1 MPAFERRLAAI
12 LSADIAG
19 YSRLMADDEEATI
32 AMVTARHQQV
42 RLLIEQ
48 RRGRLVD
55 FTGDNFL
62 AEFGSAV
69 DAIECAMQIQSVGS
83 ALNASLPESR
93 KMEFRIGIHLGEIQ
107 VQDERLFGKGVNIAA
122 RLEALARP
130 GGVCI
135 SAKLHEEVA
144 GRTAFSFH
152 DLGPQTVKNIP
163 DPVHAYAV
171 LAADARAPSCPPAS
185 REASRRRPR
194 TAVVV
199 ASLGLAILLAA
210 AGSWW
215 WAADAGSR
223 RSPTSVVVLPFDDMS
238 PDGDY
243 AYFGEGI
250 SEELTNVLAQ
260 LPNLKVIGRTSA
272 KAVYGEGLSVEKI
285 GDRLGVGAVI
295 EGSVRRD
302 GERLRITVQVIE
314 TRDGFHL
321 WSRNFDRRV
330 EDLFAV
336 QSEISADV
344 AAALDLRL
352 TAANAPPPTSS
363 LAAYDAYL
371 TGRSAQSRQTPED
384 MRAAI
389 ARFEEAT
396 RADPDFGLAY
406 SGLAD
411 ALTLSWALGLDM
423 SESIVPRA
431 RRAARMAVEHA
442 PDSAEAHTSMGRI
455 HWFDRNWSAAE
466 DSLRRAI
473 ELNPG
478 YAFAHQ
484 NLALVLVNQ
493 GIIEEGVAEMNRAV
507 DLEPLS
513 PFMAVNLSTIL
524 GAVRD
529 PDGSARAAR
538 AAIALEPENPFGHL
552 LLAGALWNWGDGEGS
567 FDALM
572 NARLPTAAKEQLRLA
587 HAEGGID
594 AAWARFLDLII
605 EYSGDACGGVNG
617 PGLHAMAGRKEMALE
632 CLERAVD
639 VPGLYVNLYVKL
651 HPLFDSLRSEPR
663 FDAVLAAMNLAN

>member
-1 MPAFERRLAAI
+1 MPASERRLAAI

-32 AMVTARHQQV
+32 AMVTARRQQIG
-42 RLLIEQ
+42 LLLEQ

-62 AEFGSAV
+62 AEFSSAV
-69 DAIECAMQIQSVGS
+69 DAVECAMQIQSVS
-83 ALNASLPESR
+83 VALNAALPESR

-122 RLEALARP
+122 RLEALAQP

-135 SAKLHEEVA
+135 SAKVHEEVV

-163 DPVHAYAV
+163 DPVHSYAV
-171 LAADARAPSCPPAS
+171 LAADAPVPAFPPTP
-185 REASRRRPR
+185 RETSRRGSR
-194 TAVVV
+194 TAVVAELV
-199 ASLGLAILLAA
+199 GAALLLVA

-215 WAADAGSR
+215 WARDAGSP

-238 PDGDY
+238 PGRDY
-243 AYFGEGI
+243 AYFGEGM
-250 SEELTNVLAQ
+250 SEELTNVLTQ
-260 LPNLKVIGRTSA
+260 LPDLKVIGRTSA
-272 KAVYGEGLSVEKI
+272 KAVYGEGLSVEQI
-285 GDRLGVGAVI
+285 GERLGVGAVV

-314 TRDGFHL
+314 TADGFHL

-330 EDLFAV
+330 EDVFAV
-336 QSEISADV
+336 QSAIATDV

-352 TAANAPPPTSS
+352 KAANAPPPTSS
-363 LAAYDAYL
+363 LEAYDAYL
-371 TGRSAQSRQTPED
+371 TGRSAQGRQTPED
-384 MRAAI
+384 MRTAI

-431 RRAARMAVEHA
+431 RRAARLAVEHA
-442 PDSAEAHTSMGRI
+442 PNSAEALTSMARI

-466 DSLRRAI
+466 ELLRRAI
-473 ELNPG
+473 ERNPG

-493 GIIEEGVAEMNRAV
+493 GIIDEGVTEMNRAV

-538 AAIALEPENPFGHL
+538 DAIALEPENPFGHL

-567 FDALM
+567 FEALM
-572 NARLPTAAKEQLRLA
+572 NARLPAAAKEQLRLA
-587 HAEGGID
+587 YAEGGID
-594 AAWARFLDLII
+594 AAWARFLDLVI
-605 EYSGDACGGVNG
+605 ENSGDACGGVNG

-651 HPLFDSLRSEPR
+651 QPMFDSLRSEPR
-663 FDAVLAAMNLAN
+663 FDAVLAGMNLAD

>member
-1 MPAFERRLAAI
+1 MPTSERRLAAI

-32 AMVTARHQQV
+32 AMVTARRQQV
-42 RLLIEQ
+42 GLLVEQ
-48 RRGRLVD
+48 RRGRVVD

-62 AEFGSAV
+62 AEFASVV
-69 DAIECAMQIQSVGS
+69 DAVECAMQIQEVVA
-83 ALNASLPESR
+83 ALNAALPETR
-93 KMEFRIGIHLGEIQ
+93 KMEFRIGVHLGEIQ

-122 RLEALARP
+122 RLEALAQP
-130 GGVCI
+130 GGLCI
-135 SAKLHEEVA
+135 SAKVHEEVS
-144 GRTAFSFH
+144 GRTAFSFQ

-163 DPVHAYAV
+163 EPVHAYAV
-171 LAADARAPSCPPAS
+171 LAADAPAPASLPAS
-185 REASRRRPR
+185 RKASGRGRRI
-194 TAVVV
+194 AV
-199 ASLGLAILLAA
+199 AAGLLGAVTLLAA

-215 WAADAGSR
+215 WAGDASWR

-238 PDGDY
+238 PDRNY
-243 AYFGEGI
+243 AYFGEGM

-260 LPNLKVIGRTSA
+260 LPDLKVIGRTSA
-272 KAVYGEGLSVEKI
+272 KAVYAEGLSVEQI
-285 GDRLGVGAVI
+285 GERLGVGAVV

-330 EDLFAV
+330 EDVFTV

-352 TAANAPPPTSS
+352 KAANAPPPTSS
-363 LAAYDAYL
+363 LEAYDAYL

-389 ARFEEAT
+389 AHFEEAT

-431 RRAARMAVEHA
+431 RRAARLAVEHA
-442 PDSAEAHTSMGRI
+442 PDSAEAHTSMARI
-455 HWFDRNWSAAE
+455 HWFDRNWSAAK

-478 YAFAHQ
+478 YAFAYQ
-484 NLALVLVNQ
+484 NLALVMVNQ
-493 GIIEEGVAEMNRAV
+493 GIVDEGVAEMNRAV

-538 AAIALEPENPFGHL
+538 DAIALEPDNPFGHL

-567 FDALM
+567 FEALM
-572 NARLPTAAKEQLRLA
+572 NARLPAAAKEQLRLA

-594 AAWARFLDLII
+594 AAWARFLDLVI
-605 EYSGDACGGVNG
+605 ENSGDACGGVNG

-632 CLERAVD
+632 CLERAVG

-663 FDAVLAAMNLAN
+663 FDAVLAAMNLAD

>member
-1 MPAFERRLAAI
+1 MPASERRLAAI

-32 AMVTARHQQV
+32 AMVTARRQQV
-42 RLLIEQ
+42 GLLVEQ
-48 RRGRLVD
+48 RRGRVVD

-62 AEFGSAV
+62 AEFASVV
-69 DAIECAMQIQSVGS
+69 DAVECAMQIQEVGA
-83 ALNASLPESR
+83 ALNAALPETR
-93 KMEFRIGIHLGEIQ
+93 KMEFRIGVHLGEIQ

-122 RLEALARP
+122 RLEALAQP
-130 GGVCI
+130 GGLCI
-135 SAKLHEEVA
+135 SAKVHEEVS
-144 GRTAFSFH
+144 GRTALSFQ
-152 DLGPQTVKNIP
+152 DLGPQPVKNIP
-163 DPVHAYAV
+163 EPVHAY
-171 LAADARAPSCPPAS
+171 
-185 REASRRRPR
+185 
-194 TAVVV
+194 
-199 ASLGLAILLAA
+199 
-210 AGSWW
+210 
-215 WAADAGSR
+215 
-223 RSPTSVVVLPFDDMS
+223 LPFDDMS
-238 PDGDY
+238 PDRNY
-243 AYFGEGI
+243 AYFGEGM

-260 LPNLKVIGRTSA
+260 LPDLKVIGRTSA
-272 KAVYGEGLSVEKI
+272 KAVYAEGLSVEQI
-285 GDRLGVGAVI
+285 GERLGVGAVV

-330 EDLFAV
+330 EDVFTV

-352 TAANAPPPTSS
+352 KAANAPPPTSS
-363 LAAYDAYL
+363 LEAYDAYL

-389 ARFEEAT
+389 AHFEEAT

-431 RRAARMAVEHA
+431 RRAARLAVEHA
-442 PDSAEAHTSMGRI
+442 PDSAEAHTSMARI
-455 HWFDRNWSAAE
+455 HWFDRNWSAAK

-478 YAFAHQ
+478 YAFAYQ

-493 GIIEEGVAEMNRAV
+493 GIVDEGVAEMNRAV

-529 PDGSARAAR
+529 PEGSARAAR
-538 AAIALEPENPFGHL
+538 DAIALEPDNPFGHL

-567 FDALM
+567 FEALM
-572 NARLPTAAKEQLRLA
+572 NARLPAAAKEQLRLA

-594 AAWARFLDLII
+594 AAWARFLDLVI
-605 EYSGDACGGVNG
+605 ENSGDACGGVNG

-632 CLERAVD
+632 CLERAVG

-663 FDAVLAAMNLAN
+663 FDAVLAAMNLAD

>member
-1 MPAFERRLAAI
+1 MPESERRLAAI

-32 AMVTARHQQV
+32 AMVTARRQRV
-42 RLLIEQ
+42 GLLLEQ

-69 DAIECAMQIQSVGS
+69 DAVECAMQIQSVGV
-83 ALNASLPESR
+83 ALNGSLPESR
-93 KMEFRIGIHLGEIQ
+93 KMEFRIGIHLGEVQ

-122 RLEALARP
+122 RLEALAQP

-135 SAKLHEEVA
+135 SAKVHEEVA
-144 GRTAFSFH
+144 DRTAFSFQ
-152 DLGPQTVKNIP
+152 DFGLQTVKNIP

-171 LAADARAPSCPPAS
+171 LAADAPATTPPPAS
-185 REASRRRPR
+185 HEASRRRPR
-194 TAVVV
+194 ATVVGGL
-199 ASLGLAILLAA
+199 LGPAILLAA
-210 AGSWW
+210 AASWW
-215 WAADAGSR
+215 WAGDAGWR
-223 RSPTSVVVLPFDDMS
+223 RPPSSVVVLPFDDMS
-238 PDGDY
+238 PDRNY
-243 AYFGEGI
+243 AYFGEGL

-260 LPNLKVIGRTSA
+260 LPDLKVIGRTSA
-272 KAVYGEGLSVEKI
+272 KAVYGEGLSVEQI
-285 GDRLGVGAVI
+285 GKRLAVGAVV

-330 EDLFAV
+330 EDVFAV
-336 QSEISADV
+336 QSEIAADV

-352 TAANAPPPTSS
+352 KAANAPPPTSS
-363 LAAYDAYL
+363 LEAYDAYL

-389 ARFEEAT
+389 KRFEEAT

-431 RRAARMAVEHA
+431 RRAAQLAVEHA

-455 HWFDRNWSAAE
+455 QWFDRNWSAAE
-466 DSLRRAI
+466 ASLRHAI

-484 NLALVLVNQ
+484 NLALVLMNQ
-493 GIIEEGVAEMNRAV
+493 GIIDEGVAEMNRAV

-529 PDGSARAAR
+529 PEGSVRAAR
-538 AAIALEPENPFGHL
+538 DAIALEPDNPFGHL

-567 FDALM
+567 FEALM
-572 NARLPTAAKEQLRLA
+572 NARLPAAAKEQLRLA

-594 AAWARFLDLII
+594 PAWARFLELVI
-605 EYSGDACGGVNG
+605 ENSGDACGGVNG
-617 PGLHAMAGRKEMALE
+617 PGLHAMAGRKDIALD

-639 VPGLYVNLYVKL
+639 VPGLYVKL
-651 HPLFDSLRSEPR
+651 HPIFDSLRSEPR
-663 FDAVLAAMNLAN
+663 FDAVLAGMNLAD

>member
-1 MPAFERRLAAI
+1 MPASERRLAAI

-32 AMVTARHQQV
+32 AMVTARRQQV
-42 RLLIEQ
+42 GLLLEQ

-69 DAIECAMQIQSVGS
+69 DAVECAMQIQRVGV
-83 ALNASLPESR
+83 ALNAASPESR

-122 RLEALARP
+122 RLEALAQP

-135 SAKLHEEVA
+135 SAKVHEEVA
-144 GRTAFSFH
+144 SRTTFRFH
-152 DLGPQTVKNIP
+152 DLGPHTVKNIP

-171 LAADARAPSCPPAS
+171 LAADAPDAAFPPAS
-185 REASRRRPR
+185 REASRRGPR
-194 TAVVV
+194 TGLV
-199 ASLGLAILLAA
+199 AGLLGAAILLAA

-215 WAADAGSR
+215 WAGDAGWR

-238 PDGDY
+238 PGRDY
-243 AYFGEGI
+243 AYFGEGM
-250 SEELTNVLAQ
+250 SEELTNVLTQ
-260 LPNLKVIGRTSA
+260 LPGLKVIGRTSA
-272 KAVYGEGLSVEKI
+272 KAVYGEGLSVEQI
-285 GDRLGVGAVI
+285 ADRLGVGVVV

-302 GERLRITVQVIE
+302 DERLRITVQVIE

-330 EDLFAV
+330 EDVFAV
-336 QSEISADV
+336 QSEIAANV

-352 TAANAPPPTSS
+352 KAANAPPPTSS
-363 LAAYDAYL
+363 LKAYDAYL

-384 MRAAI
+384 MRTAI

-423 SESIVPRA
+423 SESVVPRA
-431 RRAARMAVEHA
+431 RLAAELAVKHA
-442 PDSAEAHTSMGRI
+442 PDSAEAHTSLARI
-455 HWFDRNWSAAE
+455 HWFDRNWAAAE
-466 DSLRRAI
+466 ESLRGAI
-473 ELNPG
+473 DRNPG

-493 GIIEEGVAEMNRAV
+493 GIIDEGVAEMNRAV

-529 PDGSARAAR
+529 PEGSVRAAR
-538 AAIALEPENPFGHL
+538 DAIALEPENPFGHL

-567 FDALM
+567 FEALM
-572 NARLPTAAKEQLRLA
+572 DARLPDAAKEQLRLA

-605 EYSGDACGGVNG
+605 ANSGDACGGVNG
-617 PGLHAMAGRKEMALE
+617 PGLHAMAGRKDMALD

-639 VPGLYVNLYVKL
+639 IPGLYVNLYVKL

-663 FDAVLAAMNLAN
+663 FDAVLAGMNLAN